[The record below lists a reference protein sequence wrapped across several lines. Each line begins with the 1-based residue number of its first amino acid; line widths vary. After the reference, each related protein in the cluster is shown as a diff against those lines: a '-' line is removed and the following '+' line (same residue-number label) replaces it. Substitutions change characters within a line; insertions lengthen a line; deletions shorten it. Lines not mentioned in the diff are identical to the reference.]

1 MTEEKQPTTTI
12 VNYMIVVFGAA
23 FAFTAWRFVMSMDI
37 WRDFPV
43 SLQWYY
49 FQALGGV
56 AFLAPLSLTLLAVA
70 LRQSGPTARGVVD
83 GPAGILGV
91 TVLFVLL
98 INTLLLLTIWLL
110 AGWSAAT
117 FTGGKVLYY
126 CRLLAEQT
134 GMAIGSVG
142 IARAL
147 DCRWRRP
154 TGWVAISAWALG
166 GSWILLSVL
175 SASFTL
181 L

>member
-1 MTEEKQPTTTI
+1 MQHRARRSASGQRYPARDTLDNRKVSSILPQPRTPSRRSTR
-12 VNYMIVVFGAA
+12 YRRG
-23 FAFTAWRFVMSMDI
+23 SH
-37 WRDFPV
+37 
-43 SLQWYY
+43 

-70 LRQSGPTARGVVD
+70 LRQSGPPARGVVD

-134 GMAIGSVG
+134 GMAIGPVG

-166 GSWILLSVL
+166 GFWILLSVL